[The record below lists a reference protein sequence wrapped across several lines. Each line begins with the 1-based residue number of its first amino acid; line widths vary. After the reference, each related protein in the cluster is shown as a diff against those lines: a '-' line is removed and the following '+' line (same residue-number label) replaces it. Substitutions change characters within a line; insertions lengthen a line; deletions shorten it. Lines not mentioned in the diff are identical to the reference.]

1 MRWREPIVHNAAR
14 WAAALAFG
22 LLTTAAGAADVQVFH
37 ADSLAGPMLELKR
50 AFEAKRPG
58 ANIVLTP
65 GVSRELAERI
75 LRGDSVDVFAPSSPA
90 VIDEDLMN
98 KPIGGTG
105 PAAGTPAASW
115 YVVFSANEMVVI
127 TAKGN
132 PLGIQRVSDLAR
144 PGVRFVRINGE
155 KDLATARTID
165 FLQRAAAADGEPALA
180 QKIIDGA
187 PASVSADGK
196 PVTIPAAVDA
206 VKSGKA
212 DAAVVYYSAA
222 VAARRDIEILRFADS
237 VNLSESIRN
246 AATVPGTA
254 SNVADAVAFVAF
266 LLTPEAQSILRDTG
280 QPPVVPAIRKG
291 AVPAGDP
298 VGDACNAAG

>member
-1 MRWREPIVHNAAR
+1 MRGKTY
-14 WAAALAFG
+14 ALADAG
-22 LLTTAAGAADVQVFH
+22 LPRSPSARSQQLQAPPMCRSF

-58 ANIVLTP
+58 TNVVLTS
-65 GVSRELAERI
+65 GVSRQLAERI
-75 LRGDSVDVFAPSSPA
+75 LRGDSVDVFAPSSPS
-90 VIDEDLMN
+90 VIDEDLMS

-105 PAAGTPAASW
+105 ATAGKPAAGW

-132 PLGIQRVSDLAR
+132 PLGIRRVSELAR
-144 PGVRFVRINGE
+144 PGLRFVRINGE
-155 KDLATARTID
+155 KDLATARTIS
-165 FLQRAAAADGEPALA
+165 FLQRGAAADGEPTLA

-196 PVTIPAAVDA
+196 PVTVPAAVDA

-222 VAARRDIEILRFADS
+222 VAARKDIEIVRFADS
-237 VNLSESIRN
+237 INMSELASPDPQCR
-246 AATVPGTA
+246 APFCASTPTCRGPAPVARDPGSA
-254 SNVADAVAFVAF
+254 
-266 LLTPEAQSILRDTG
+266 EI
-280 QPPVVPAIRKG
+280 
-291 AVPAGDP
+291 
-298 VGDACNAAG
+298 